1 MSDQSIVDVLK
12 STVHDAQ
19 ELMRSEIALAKSEL
33 RAEVRT
39 LGSGAAALGAAAV
52 SGLVAVVFLLT
63 ALAWA
68 VPPLLGWPV
77 WSGFALVGLLAAVV
91 AVVLAM
97 MGRSKLNS
105 QRHMPLTADTMKE
118 NLKWMRARTS

>member
-19 ELMRSEIALAKSEL
+19 ELLRSEIALAKSEL